1 MYTFK
6 QFLNENWF
14 DRNDNTQL
22 SRRKSFD
29 DQLGKPKSNKEN
41 EHKTSIRIYE
51 GRSFSCR

>member
-14 DRNDNTQL
+14 DKNDNTQL

-29 DQLGKPKSNKEN
+29 DQLGKPKSNKEI
-41 EHKTSIRIYE
+41 KQYAI
-51 GRSFSCR
+51 FFWK